1 MSGVPPLTID
11 AGRGDDLGSC
21 VALWLGSLEA
31 RDGIAPPPATAD
43 RCRGKFDLP
52 TVSWRVL
59 RDPEGVVQGF
69 GLVTAPGTGRAQD
82 PADAAYLSLLAVA
95 PAAQGGGLGT
105 ALLAALL
112 GDVRAAGHPRAVLH
126 VLADNEAAMHLYL
139 SRGWSAVGD
148 TFAHALDGRPT
159 VTLGIDL

>member
-21 VALWLGSLEA
+21 TAVWLGSLEA
-31 RDGIAPPPATAD
+31 RDGFAPPPATAD
-43 RCRGKFDLP
+43 RCRSKFDLP
-52 TVSWRVL
+52 IVSWRVL
-59 RDPEGVVQGF
+59 RDAGGGVRGF

-95 PAAQGGGLGT
+95 PAAQRGGHGT

-112 GDVRAAGHPRAVLH
+112 DDARQAGHPRAVLH
-126 VLADNEAAMHLYL
+126 VLTDNEAAVHLYL
-139 SRGWSAVGD
+139 SRGWSTVGES
-148 TFAHALDGRPT
+148 FAHALDGRPT